1 MGKIG
6 KLVAG
11 ALAGLGIGL
20 LVAPKKGSETRKDV
34 SDKLNEVVKKAKNVD
49 NNEVMDN
56 LEAKIR
62 ELKEEIKDLD
72 KEKALDIAK
81 EKSELIKEKV
91 EDLAVQVKDKATP
104 VIESS
109 IEELRKSAIKAT
121 KEITKKLEGK
131 DTVKKTTK
139 STKTTAKK

>member
-6 KLVAG
+6 KIVVG
-11 ALAGLGIGL
+11 ALAGFGIGL

-34 SDKLNEVVKKAKNVD
+34 SKKINEVVSKAKDVD
-49 NNEVMDN
+49 YNEVMDN
-56 LEAKIR
+56 FEAKIR
-62 ELKEEIKDLD
+62 ELKEEIKNLD

-91 EDLAVQVKDKATP
+91 EDLAIQAKDKATP
-104 VIESS
+104 LIESS

-131 DTVKKTTK
+131 TSAKKT
-139 STKTTAKK
+139 TKTTAKK

>member
-34 SDKLNEVVKKAKNVD
+34 SDKINEVVKKAKDVD
-49 NNEVMDN
+49 YNELMDN
-56 LEAKIR
+56 IEAKIKS
-62 ELKEEIKDLD
+62 LKEELKDLD

-81 EKSELIKEKV
+81 EKAEALKEKI

-104 VIESS
+104 VVESS
-109 IEELRKSAIKAT
+109 IDELRKSAIKVT
-121 KEITKKLEGK
+121 KEITKKLEEK
-131 DTVKKTTK
+131 DAPKKTTK
-139 STKTTAKK
+139 KSAK

>member
-34 SDKLNEVVKKAKNVD
+34 ADKFNEVVKKAKDVD
-49 NNEVMDN
+49 YNEVMDN
-56 LEAKIR
+56 IEAKIQSLKD
-62 ELKEEIKDLD
+62 ELKDLD
-72 KEKALDIAK
+72 KEKALNIAK
-81 EKSELIKEKV
+81 EKAEDLKEKI
-91 EDLAVQVKDKATP
+91 EDLAIQAKDKATP
-104 VIESS
+104 VVEAS
-109 IEELRKSAIKAT
+109 IEELRKNAIKVT

-131 DTVKKTTK
+131 EATKKTTK
-139 STKTTAKK
+139 KETK

>member
-6 KLVAG
+6 KIVAG

-34 SDKLNEVVKKAKNVD
+34 SDKFNEVVKKAKEVD
-49 NNEVMDN
+49 YNEVMDN
-56 LEAKIR
+56 LEAKIKSLKD
-62 ELKEEIKDLD
+62 ELKDLD

-81 EKSELIKEKV
+81 EKAEVLKEKI
-91 EDLAVQVKDKATP
+91 EDLAVQAKDKATP

-109 IEELRKSAIKAT
+109 IDELRKSAIKVT
-121 KEITKKLEGK
+121 KEITKKLEEK
-131 DTVKKTTK
+131 DAPKKATKK
-139 STKTTAKK
+139 STK